1 MELKMNAG
9 VEILIERMKSNP
21 EEFIDEKGS
30 LVDGDTVVRGRWNK
44 IIISVLTKKKVRIV
58 KKQTEDVY
66 WKELSWLTDEEIDAL
81 YDAFMETMRNRFT
94 GDIMVKLAGET
105 QQVEQEESEL
115 VTKSM
120 KYMNNNRHGYGW
132 LNVDPRSIFTK
143 PYFKDNK

>member
-1 MELKMNAG
+1 MNAG

-21 EEFIDEKGS
+21 EEFIDERGS

-44 IIISVLTKKKVRIV
+44 IIIAVLTKKKVRIV

-81 YDAFMETMRNRFT
+81 YDAFMETMRSRFT

-105 QQVEQEESEL
+105 QQVEQEEPES
-115 VTKSM
+115 VIKSM
-120 KYMNNNRHGYGW
+120 HSAPYNYNKHGW
-132 LNVDPRSIFTK
+132 EEF
-143 PYFKDNK
+143 FKGNK

>member
-1 MELKMNAG
+1 MNAG

-44 IIISVLTKKKVRIV
+44 IIIAVLTKKKIRIV

-94 GDIMVKLAGET
+94 VDIMVKLAGET
-105 QQVEQEESEL
+105 QQVEQEESEFI
-115 VTKSM
+115 KSM
-120 KYMNNNRHGYGW
+120 HSAPHNYNKHGW
-132 LNVDPRSIFTK
+132 EEF
-143 PYFKDNK
+143 FKGNK

>member
-1 MELKMNAG
+1 MELKMNTG

-115 VTKSM
+115 ASELATKYM
-120 KYMNNNRHGYGW
+120 KYSNNNRYDHGW
-132 LNVDPRSIFTK
+132 VDPKGF
-143 PYFKDNK
+143 FKGNK

>member
-115 VTKSM
+115 VIKSM
-120 KYMNNNRHGYGW
+120 HSAPYNKHGW
-132 LNVDPRSIFTK
+132 EEF
-143 PYFKDNK
+143 FKGNK

>member
-1 MELKMNAG
+1 MNAG

-44 IIISVLTKKKVRIV
+44 IIVAVLTKKKVRIV

-105 QQVEQEESEL
+105 QQVEQEEPEL

-120 KYMNNNRHGYGW
+120 KYMNNNRYDYGW
-132 LNVDPRSIFTK
+132 VDPKGF
-143 PYFKDNK
+143 FKGNK

>member
-1 MELKMNAG
+1 MNAG

-115 VTKSM
+115 VIKSM
-120 KYMNNNRHGYGW
+120 HSAPYNKHGW
-132 LNVDPRSIFTK
+132 EEF
-143 PYFKDNK
+143 FKGNK

>member
-1 MELKMNAG
+1 MNAG

-44 IIISVLTKKKVRIV
+44 IIIAVLTKKKVRIV

-105 QQVEQEESEL
+105 QQVEQEEPEL

-120 KYMNNNRHGYGW
+120 KYMNNNRYSYGW
-132 LNVDPRSIFTK
+132 VDPKRF
-143 PYFKDNK
+143 FKGNK